1 LPRSETPAAAPA
13 GTRHA
18 LAVLALLAL
27 VWGVNWPIMKVA
39 VIGVEPLTFRAMCAL
54 GSGIGMLALVAA
66 SGRSLRVPRD
76 QLIWMAAIAPF
87 SVAGWM
93 LFSAFGVGLMGSGR
107 AAILAYTMPLWAVL
121 FARFVLGEPL
131 TASRLIGLALG
142 MAAIGVLLSYDFAL
156 IGDSPLGAFYMLCA
170 AVTWGLGAVLFK
182 RAPWRLPVPLI
193 IGWQLVIVGLPVTL
207 VALLLEPLPREADLE
222 AWLAVAYNI
231 GPSGILG
238 FYLWN
243 RALTLLPAGAAAVG
257 SLAVPVVG
265 VLSGAAVLGE
275 AIGWREIAAL
285 LLVAAAIAV
294 VMGGLPGAR
303 ATRT

>member
-1 LPRSETPAAAPA
+1 M
-13 GTRHA
+13 
-18 LAVLALLAL
+18 L
-27 VWGVNWPIMKVA
+27 V
-39 VIGVEPLTFRAMCAL
+39 
-54 GSGIGMLALVAA
+54 
-66 SGRSLRVPRD
+66 
-76 QLIWMAAIAPF
+76 
-87 SVAGWM
+87 
-93 LFSAFGVGLMGSGR
+93 
-107 AAILAYTMPLWAVL
+107 
-121 FARFVLGEPL
+121 GEPTYRATDRAIEYADADSV
-131 TASRLIGLALG
+131 TAKG
-142 MAAIGVLLSYDFAL
+142 
-156 IGDSPLGAFYMLCA
+156 
-170 AVTWGLGAVLFK
+170 K
-182 RAPWRLPVPLI
+182 QAP
-193 IGWQLVIVGLPVTL
+193 
-207 VALLLEPLPREADLE
+207 LE

-303 ATRT
+303 TART